1 MECCVCVYIGKNII
15 SLCVPLHVCL
25 CLLILLSF
33 LFHDCCPGVWVQ
45 DLQVRTWVGGRGFL
59 LSREGLLQIS

>member
-25 CLLILLSF
+25 SVSLNLAVFSF
-33 LFHDCCPGVWVQ
+33 
-45 DLQVRTWVGGRGFL
+45 
-59 LSREGLLQIS
+59 S